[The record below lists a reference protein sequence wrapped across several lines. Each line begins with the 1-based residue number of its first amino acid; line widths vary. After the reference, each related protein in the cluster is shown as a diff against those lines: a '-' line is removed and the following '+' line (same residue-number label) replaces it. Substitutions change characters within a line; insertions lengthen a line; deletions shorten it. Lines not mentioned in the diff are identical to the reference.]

1 MFLKSSLFILFFF
14 AYFVFAS
21 SNDNNDDDDKT
32 LDQRLQRFREL
43 GLTES
48 ECFLR
53 ILEEDQPEEPFST
66 SDNKNIRSIDQKQS
80 EPKQLLCKV
89 FEVSNIDN
97 VKDNLGDYLTLTTA
111 KRLKDRLL
119 EAKNRELNQFVTAY
133 LQPYNLDRIFNLVRI
148 ALEKNF
154 RGGLDLEKF
163 QLCKLSYGVWKELFE
178 IAPTSQLTGEILQ
191 AMPVDY
197 SKRLIQDYKN
207 QKWLYDFVYGEDS
220 ERLREYKD
228 KYDALAEFSKSI

>member
-32 LDQRLQRFREL
+32 LDQRRQRSREL
-43 GLTES
+43 TLAEIERFTQLFEKD
-48 ECFLR
+48 R
-53 ILEEDQPEEPFST
+53 PKRPFST
-66 SDNKNIRSIDQKQS
+66 SDNKNIHSIDQKQS

-97 VKDNLGDYLTLTTA
+97 VKDHLGDYLTLTIA

-119 EAKNRELNQFVTAY
+119 EAKNYELNQFVTAY
-133 LQPYNLDRIFNLVRI
+133 LQPYDLSHIFDLVRI
-148 ALEKNF
+148 VLEENF

-178 IAPTSQLTGEILQ
+178 IAPTSQLTREILQ

-197 SKRLIQDYKN
+197 SKRLIQDYKTR
-207 QKWLYDFVYGEDS
+207 KWIYDLLYGENS
-220 ERLREYKD
+220 EELREYKD
-228 KYDALAEFSKSI
+228 KYDALAKFSKPI